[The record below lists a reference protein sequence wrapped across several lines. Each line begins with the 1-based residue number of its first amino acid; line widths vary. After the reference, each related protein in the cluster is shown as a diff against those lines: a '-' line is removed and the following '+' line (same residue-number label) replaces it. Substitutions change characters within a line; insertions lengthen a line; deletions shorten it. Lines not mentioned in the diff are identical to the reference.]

1 MIKMVDLKAPEKKF
15 RPELEGVR
23 TVAAFLVAV
32 YHIWIGAVSG
42 GVDVFFIVS
51 GYLITTSLVS
61 KMEKEGRIRLVDYG
75 LGLARRLFP
84 IAFTVLLFTAVVS
97 IFILPQVQWKQV
109 IGEIFASALYFENW
123 YLAVSSVD
131 YLAQNNQAS
140 PLQHFWAL
148 SLQGQFYILWPF
160 VVLAAYFLAKKVFRT
175 PVRKTMLGVLLSLF
189 VLSLG
194 YSVYKTGVNQPWA
207 YFDTFA
213 RVWEFS
219 LGGILALLIP
229 YLEFKK
235 PASMILGWA
244 GLTVICFTGL
254 LLPVST
260 VFPGYAALL
269 PTTGVILIIIAAEN
283 STRLGVDKLLG
294 SKAFLYFGGLSYG
307 FYLWHWPLLIFYYAL
322 KKIETVPFI
331 DGLLIIVSAF
341 LLSLASVKILET
353 PVRNISIKKSKKKLA
368 AVLASLLIPLFC
380 VNGGWAYYVAGQDEQ
395 RYDLK
400 EYPGAMSISDDVK
413 PASGK
418 KPVPS
423 PLTVKEDLPAFY
435 EMPECFSG
443 IEEEKF
449 TKCSL
454 GDTNDP
460 TYTVA
465 LVGGSHSG
473 HWFPALEELSGDL
486 KLKIEVY
493 NKDAC
498 RFSTDDFD
506 GLLNAS
512 CMKWNEKVI
521 EKLKEE
527 PPDVVFTTA
536 NVGAGDTIPEG
547 YLEQW
552 KKLEGITDI
561 FAIRDNPAMEGDPP
575 QCVEQKK
582 SIEKCSMPR
591 DQVLSEGLPW
601 ENTEG
606 IPANVTFFDSS
617 KYFCDTSSC
626 PPVVGNVLVYR
637 DYHHLSTLY
646 SRTMAGALRD
656 PLLDALD

>member
-1 MIKMVDLKAPEKKF
+1 MVDLKAPEKRF

-32 YHIWIGAVSG
+32 YHVWIGSVSG

-51 GYLITTSLVS
+51 GYLITTSLVT
-61 KMEKEGRIRLVDYG
+61 KMEKEGRIHLVDYG

-97 IFILPQVQWKQV
+97 IFIMPHVQWKQV
-109 IGEIFASALYFENW
+109 IAEVFASAIYVENW

-160 VVLAAYFLAKKVFRT
+160 VVIVAYFIARKVFRI
-175 PVRKTMLGVLLSLF
+175 PVRKTMLAVLMTLFTLSI
-189 VLSLG
+189 S
-194 YSVYKTGVNQPWA
+194 YSVYKTAVNQPWA
-207 YFDTFA
+207 YFDTLA

-229 YLEFKK
+229 YLKFNK
-235 PASMILGWA
+235 PLSFIMGWA
-244 GLTVICFTGL
+244 GLAVICFTGI

-269 PTTGVILIIIAAEN
+269 PTTGVILVIVSAEN
-283 STRLGVDKLLG
+283 SAHYGVDKLLG
-294 SKAFLYFGGLSYG
+294 SKPFLYFGGLSYG
-307 FYLWHWPLLIFYYAL
+307 FYLWHWPLLIFYYAYNG
-322 KKIETVPFI
+322 VNAVSFFH
-331 DGLLIIVSAF
+331 GLLIIMSAF
-341 LLSLASVKILET
+341 LLSLISVRLLET
-353 PVRNISIKKSKKKLA
+353 PVRNISIRQSKKKLA
-368 AVLASLLIPLFC
+368 LILAIFVLSLFC
-380 VNGGWAYYVAGQDEQ
+380 VNGAWAYYVSGQNGQ
-395 RYDLK
+395 KYDLK
-400 EYPGAMSISDDVK
+400 EYPGAMAIAEGVK
-413 PASGK
+413 PDPDK

-423 PLTVKEDLPAFY
+423 TIVVKEDLPSFY
-435 EMPECFSG
+435 SNPECFSG
-443 IEEEKF
+443 MDEDKF
-449 TKCSL
+449 KKCSL
-454 GDTNDP
+454 GETKNP
-460 TYTVA
+460 VYTVA

-473 HWFPALEELSGDL
+473 HWFPALEELAKDM
-486 KLKIEVY
+486 KLEFEIY

-498 RFSTDDFD
+498 RFTTGDFD
-506 GLLNAS
+506 GLLNVS

-521 EKLKEE
+521 EKLKED

-536 NVGAGDTIPEG
+536 NVSAGDTVPEG

-552 KKLEGITDI
+552 KKLEGITEI
-561 FAIRDNPAMEGDPP
+561 FAVRDNPAMDVDPP

-582 SIEKCSMPR
+582 SIEECSMPR
-591 DQVLSEGLPW
+591 DQVLSDVLPW
-601 ENTEG
+601 ENTER
-606 IPANVTFFDSS
+606 IPGNVKFFDTS
-617 KYFCDTSSC
+617 KYFCDDKSC
-626 PPVVGNVLVYR
+626 PPVIGNVLVYR

-646 SRTMAGALRD
+646 SSTMAGVLEEPLREV
-656 PLLDALD
+656 LEK